1 MILWPYLIIILFN
14 VYDGYGSGQ
23 ETCMFAYFY
32 IYFLWL
38 SFTGGPRLESGTE
51 AASDAA
57 EGSIVTTRGADERD
71 FPLHV
76 MT

>member
-1 MILWPYLIIILFN
+1 
-14 VYDGYGSGQ
+14 
-23 ETCMFAYFY
+23 MFAYFY
-32 IYFLWL
+32 IHFLWL